1 MKNNNRDYPAFA
13 PVIVGDAC
21 RGHLLAS
28 ARGWRA
34 FDREDREL
42 SQMYSTPEAAIAAL
56 LELAVA

>member
-1 MKNNNRDYPAFA
+1 VKNNNRDYPAFA
-13 PVIVGDAC
+13 PVIIGDAC

-34 FDREDREL
+34 FDREDREIGT
-42 SQMYSTPEAAIAAL
+42 YPTPEAAVAAL